1 MKLQK
6 ALKEK
11 KRLAAEIAE
20 LKTTIN
26 SKNSYTDESV
36 KDKFNINTLYK
47 ELIGKVESLIN
58 LKLMI
63 NEANKEIQGSIYKL
77 SEYKS
82 LISFLSGLNVYEGTK
97 REGFTDNFVIY
108 YTQID
113 EIERN
118 EMKKELQKKADLIQD
133 EIDTYNYTTDIPW
146 NNDELE

>member
-26 SKNSYTDESV
+26 SKNSFTDDSV
-36 KDKFNINTLYK
+36 KDKFNVNALYE
-47 ELIGKVESLIN
+47 ELMSKVESLIN

-82 LISFLSGLNVYEGTK
+82 LIHFLSGLDVVEGTK
-97 REGFTDNFVIY
+97 REGFTDNLIVY
-108 YTQID
+108 HTQID

-118 EMKKELQKKADLIQD
+118 RMKKELQIKADLIQD

-146 NNDELE
+146 DK